1 MVVSGGG
8 DCCGSYNYNN
18 ISFSD
23 CEPSSMICMPIMTK
37 NDGTQQQVMGVAV
50 VCDKVNGKQ

>member
-8 DCCGSYNYNN
+8 DCCGSYNY